1 MSEVIKLSTPEAV
14 AEEAAR
20 RWVNIAQTSINER
33 GRFDIALSGGS
44 TPAALYRLMA
54 SDAWRDQA
62 PWAQT
67 FVFWSDERRV
77 AASHPDSN
85 YRMARETLL
94 DHVPVPQEQIFRM
107 PSEGLATGDMR
118 EYENKLRRH
127 FALGPRDWPRFDL
140 MLLGLGQDGHTAS
153 IFPGTR
159 AISDKSTMVIVY
171 DVPQHGGERIT
182 LTFPTINHSRN
193 VIFLVTGKDKAQAVA
208 NTLQGPRK
216 VNAYPTQGVVPV
228 NGTLTWLIDDAAAS
242 LLT

>member
-1 MSEVIKLSTPEAV
+1 MSEVIKLPTPEAV
-14 AEEAAR
+14 AQEAAK
-20 RWVNIAQTSINER
+20 RWITMAQASVTER

-44 TPAALYRLMA
+44 TPAELYRLMA
-54 SDAWRDQA
+54 SDSWRDQA

-67 FVFWSDERRV
+67 YVFWSDERRV
-77 AASHPDSN
+77 PASHPDSN

-94 DHVPVPQEQIFRM
+94 DHVPIPPEQIFRM

-118 EYENKLRRH
+118 DYENKLRSN
-127 FALGPRDWPRFDL
+127 FNLGPRDWPRFDL
-140 MLLGLGQDGHTAS
+140 MLLGLGKDGHTAS

-182 LTFPTINHSRN
+182 LTFPTINHARN
-193 VIFLVTGKDKAQAVA
+193 VILLVVGKDKADALK
-208 NTLQGPRK
+208 NTLQGDRK
-216 VNAYPTQGVVPV
+216 VNAYPAQGIEPV
-228 NGTLTWLIDDAAAS
+228 DGTLTWLVDEAAAS